1 MAMNMDTEADY
12 VLEAYWWSYK
22 LVNNVSK
29 RYIKLVDTVLGM
41 SYCVSRV
48 TDYITNQKRINTMT
62 DYNGWT
68 NQETWIINLWMGD
81 YFQDVA
87 NEGQHLMA
95 DYIEETV
102 WDMLDDSN
110 VPPMFK
116 DMIDLG
122 AVNWAELADHYVTA
136 EEVA

>member
-1 MAMNMDTEADY
+1 
-12 VLEAYWWSYK
+12 
-22 LVNNVSK
+22 
-29 RYIKLVDTVLGM
+29 
-41 SYCVSRV
+41 
-48 TDYITNQKRINTMT
+48 MT

-68 NQETWIINLWMGD
+68 NRETWIINLYLGE

-87 NEGQHLMA
+87 NDGHHLMA

-102 WDMLDDSN
+102 WDMLDDAD
-110 VPPMFK
+110 VPAMFK

-122 AVNWAELADHYVTA
+122 AVNWQELADHYVTA

>member
-1 MAMNMDTEADY
+1 
-12 VLEAYWWSYK
+12 VSGK
-22 LVNNVSK
+22 L
-29 RYIKLVDTVLGM
+29 
-41 SYCVSRV
+41 
-48 TDYITNQKRINTMT
+48 NTIRKEIHMT

-68 NQETWIINLWMGD
+68 NRETWIINLYLGD

-87 NEGQHLMA
+87 NDGQHLMA

-102 WDMLDDSN
+102 WDMLDDADI
-110 VPPMFK
+110 PAMFK

-122 AVNWAELADHYVTA
+122 AVNWQELADHYVTA

>member
-1 MAMNMDTEADY
+1 
-12 VLEAYWWSYK
+12 
-22 LVNNVSK
+22 
-29 RYIKLVDTVLGM
+29 
-41 SYCVSRV
+41 
-48 TDYITNQKRINTMT
+48 MT

-68 NQETWIINLWMGD
+68 NRETWIINLYLGD

-87 NEGQHLMA
+87 NDGQHLMA

-102 WDMLDDSN
+102 WDMLDDADI
-110 VPPMFK
+110 PAMFK

-122 AVNWAELADHYVTA
+122 AVNWQELADNYVTA